1 MMGQWIYSSQ
11 LSTRDTEEVFDGK
24 LGAFAFMSAG
34 PFIRVMLVGVA
45 TVLQIHPARG
55 HCALSR
61 YLEKNVE

>member
-1 MMGQWIYSSQ
+1 
-11 LSTRDTEEVFDGK
+11 
-24 LGAFAFMSAG
+24 MSAG